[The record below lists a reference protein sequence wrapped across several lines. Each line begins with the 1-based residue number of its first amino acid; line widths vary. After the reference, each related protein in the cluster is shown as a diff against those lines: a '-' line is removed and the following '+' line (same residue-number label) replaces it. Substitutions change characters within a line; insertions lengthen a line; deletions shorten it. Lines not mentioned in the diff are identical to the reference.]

1 MINWLDKYG
10 LYNNIDLIDRMVKNQ
25 KGNDNLSDEVII
37 LAKKEVSG
45 RDKIFYHARS
55 YNHNEWLIR
64 DVAVSQKRLTMTTNE
79 MLLYFN
85 RLIDLEYKI
94 FIIE

>member
-10 LYNNIDLIDRMVKNQ
+10 LYNSTDLAERMVKNQ
-25 KGNDNLSDEVII
+25 KSNDNLSDNVII
-37 LAKKEVSG
+37 LAKKDVKGKE
-45 RDKIFYHARS
+45 KIFYHARS
-55 YNHNEWLIR
+55 YKHNEWIVR
-64 DVAVSQKRLTMTTNE
+64 DVAVTQERKTMTTNE

-94 FIIE
+94 FIVE